1 MSPVNQGRLR
11 LHNRGSRTER
21 TRAALIA
28 AGRRLFSKQPADAV
42 TIDDIVRAAKVGK
55 GSFYNH
61 FADRDVLLRAI
72 SSEIRASVEHA
83 VDLAND
89 GVDDPARRVARAM
102 CVYLRYAVEDPER
115 AGVLARI
122 QSGVTSLT
130 APLNRGLV
138 GDIAKGLAAARFSVA
153 TLEAGVLCV
162 LGVTQIAPR
171 ARAGGSG
178 VRHCRDACAANVRA
192 DLAGAGHRIRGR
204 GSDRRASERR
214 NRPSGLRCG
223 RSQQQQGRN
232 DPRKARFEA
241 CPEDKEQVDI
251 ALTGR
256 RLRISRAIA
265 LSGLRCSRRAPAFR
279 RNKFC
284 IFAARLWR

>member
-162 LGVTQIAPR
+162 LGVTQIALVRVLEDPASGIAVTLAQQMCALTLR
-171 ARAGGSG
+171 ALGIEF
-178 VRHCRDACAANVRA
+178 AAA
-192 DLAGAGHRIRGR
+192 DLIAAQASDEIVRQ
-204 GSDRRASERR
+204 GSDAAD
-214 NRPSGLRCG
+214 PS
-223 RSQQQQGRN
+223 SS
-232 DPRKARFEA
+232 KAETIPAKRVSKLV
-241 CPEDKEQVDI
+241 PKI
-251 ALTGR
+251 KSRLT
-256 RLRISRAIA
+256 S
-265 LSGLRCSRRAPAFR
+265 P
-279 RNKFC
+279 
-284 IFAARLWR
+284 